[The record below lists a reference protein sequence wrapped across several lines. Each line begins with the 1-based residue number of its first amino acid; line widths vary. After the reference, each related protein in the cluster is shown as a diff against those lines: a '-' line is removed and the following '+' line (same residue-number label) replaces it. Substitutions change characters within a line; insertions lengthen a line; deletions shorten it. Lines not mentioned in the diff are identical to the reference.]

1 MERYGVIQQ
10 GIDPAAMRAY
20 KILRTQLLRKL
31 DAEGWKSLAV
41 TAIGVGDGKT
51 VTALNLAISLARDV
65 NTRVTLVDLDLQRPA
80 VATYLGLRAELGL
93 DSYLAGNATLEQI
106 TYDIGIERL
115 AVIPTLG
122 PVPQSSEML
131 TSPAMMALLEDL
143 RALGQIVIF
152 DLPPMLLGD
161 DVLAL
166 APHADAVLLVVG
178 EGTTS
183 RSALEGAR
191 TVLEDMRIAGVV
203 LNRSSERDEHDLLL
217 TWPRPA
223 LAGKSC
229 LPAGSHPASAC
240 SALQSAPAIARPRS
254 ERSLHALPRER
265 AATSASAMFTR
276 W

>member
-1 MERYGVIQQ
+1 MSLIEQALTKQKINADANRKSAPPAPRVRQDSPARSAPVERSPAPVRALRTATVDVAAMERYGVIQQ

-203 LNRSSERDEHDLLL
+203 LNRSSERDD
-217 TWPRPA
+217 T
-223 LAGKSC
+223 
-229 LPAGSHPASAC
+229 
-240 SALQSAPAIARPRS
+240 
-254 ERSLHALPRER
+254 
-265 AATSASAMFTR
+265 TYY
-276 W
+276 